1 MFFMHGRPSSFR
13 DELIDAPYPEDL
25 SSLGR
30 VEDLEAANH
39 INATARSGWSRA
51 MAQIG
56 KIADRIFVEIY
67 STQTI
72 SNMTDAFKGPAIY
85 FGV

>member
-1 MFFMHGRPSSFR
+1 
-13 DELIDAPYPEDL
+13 
-25 SSLGR
+25 
-30 VEDLEAANH
+30 
-39 INATARSGWSRA
+39 

-67 STQTI
+67 STQNI